1 MAPDGWEFTLAVVE
15 AKAGTMFGEMALT
28 AQRLR
33 EAYAEAAE
41 PSDVCVLKREDLERL
56 VRGIPD
62 DVGLR
67 MIRGLSERLRVC
79 ETRLEDVGF
88 RDVPARLAGLHPTAH
103 RGRRRYDR
111 RGTPD
116 THALHPPTT
125 GHHDRR
131 QPRERHQGL
140 HEIEKG
146 GSRGAAVPA
155 HLRQGCR
162 GPGTDRRVKGHRL
175 RLGGP

>member
-1 MAPDGWEFTLAVVE
+1 VVE
-15 AKAGTMFGEMALT
+15 AKADTMFGEMAPLT

-41 PSDVCVLKREDLERL
+41 PSDVCVLKREDPERL

-88 RDVPARLAGLHPTAH
+88 RDVPARLASLHPTAH

-162 GPGTDRRVKGHRL
+162 SPGTDRRVKGPVFAP
-175 RLGGP
+175 GGP

>member
-1 MAPDGWEFTLAVVE
+1 
-15 AKAGTMFGEMALT
+15 MFGEMAPLT

-41 PSDVCVLKREDLERL
+41 PSDVCVLKREDPERL

-88 RDVPARLAGLHPTAH
+88 RDVPARLASLHPTAH

-111 RGTPD
+111 RGTRIPTRY
-116 THALHPPTT
+116 THRQLATMIGASRESVTRAFTKL
-125 GHHDRR
+125 RR
-131 QPRERHQGL
+131 GGVVELRRRRIYVKDVAAPERTAG
-140 HEIEKG
+140 
-146 GSRGAAVPA
+146 
-155 HLRQGCR
+155 
-162 GPGTDRRVKGHRL
+162 
-175 RLGGP
+175 